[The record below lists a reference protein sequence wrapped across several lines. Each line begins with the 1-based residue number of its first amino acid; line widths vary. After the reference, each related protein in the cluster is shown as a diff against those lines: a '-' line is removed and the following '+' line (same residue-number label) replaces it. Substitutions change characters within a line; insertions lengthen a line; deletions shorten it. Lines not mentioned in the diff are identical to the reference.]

1 MQETQSQSLSQEDSL
16 EKEMAAH
23 TCIRSWRISGTEGSG
38 GLESMGSKRVGDDLA
53 AKQQEMHKWITWL

>member
-1 MQETQSQSLSQEDSL
+1 MQETQSQSLGQEDSL
-16 EKEMAAH
+16 EKEMGTH

-53 AKQQEMHKWITWL
+53 AKQ